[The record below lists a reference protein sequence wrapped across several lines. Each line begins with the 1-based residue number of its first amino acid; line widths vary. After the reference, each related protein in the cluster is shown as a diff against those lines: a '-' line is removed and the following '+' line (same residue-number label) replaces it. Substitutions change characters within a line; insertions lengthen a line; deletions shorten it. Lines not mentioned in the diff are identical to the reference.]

1 MTPQPRGCMT
11 DTRLPVDRSPSRA
24 PSRSRSAHPSFPAS
38 RPAGVFV
45 TYNSERHLERLFPGV
60 LRTAFDEV
68 IAVDNGSSDRSV
80 DVARDAG
87 FRTRRLHGNP
97 GYAAAVNVG
106 VRESHAEHVVVMNPD
121 VVIDAPRVVDRLLV
135 HFEDPSVGVVAPAL
149 LLPTGAR
156 QDSARDV
163 PAPWQLVA
171 RRMFGGQ
178 QGRVDAEKP
187 CVVDWVVGACLCIR
201 RSAFEALGGFD
212 ERYRFYFEDVDFC
225 VRLWRAGWK
234 VVYDP
239 TVVVRHEHGAGSR
252 KTFLGWPMRQHIR
265 GAARFYRRHPAFATL
280 TGPRSAPRRRPGE
293 AGVHAVRSA

>member
-1 MTPQPRGCMT
+1 M
-11 DTRLPVDRSPSRA
+11 
-24 PSRSRSAHPSFPAS
+24 
-38 RPAGVFV
+38 
-45 TYNSERHLERLFPGV
+45 
-60 LRTAFDEV
+60 
-68 IAVDNGSSDRSV
+68 DNGSSDRSV

-171 RRMFGGQ
+171 RRMFGGREA
-178 QGRVDAEKP
+178 GRVDAEKP
-187 CVVDWVVGACLCIR
+187 CVVDWVVGACLGVR
-201 RSAFEALGGFD
+201 RTAFEALGALTSATASTSRTSTSACG
-212 ERYRFYFEDVDFC
+212 C
-225 VRLWRAGWK
+225 GARAGRSS
-234 VVYDP
+234 DP
-239 TVVVRHEHGAGSR
+239 TVVSGATSTGPAAED
-252 KTFLGWPMRQHIR
+252 FLGWPMRQHIR
-265 GAARFYRRHPAFATL
+265 GAARSTGGIPPSRR
-280 TGPRSAPRRRPGE
+280 
-293 AGVHAVRSA
+293 

>member
-1 MTPQPRGCMT
+1 MT
-11 DTRLPVDRSPSRA
+11 DTRFPVDDASARTR
-24 PSRSRSAHPSFPAS
+24 SRSRSVHSPFRPSK
-38 RPAGVFV
+38 PAGVFV
-45 TYNSERHLERLFPGV
+45 TYNSERHLQRLVPGV
-60 LRTAFDEV
+60 LQTAFDEV
-68 IAVDNGSSDRSV
+68 IAVDNGSTDRSV
-80 DVARDAG
+80 DLARDAG

-106 VRESHAEHVVVMNPD
+106 VRESRAEHVVVMNPD
-121 VVIDAPRVVDRLLV
+121 VVIDAPRDVSRLLA
-135 HFEDPSVGVVAPAL
+135 HFDDPAVGVVAPAL
-149 LLPTGAR
+149 VLPTGAR

-163 PAPWQLVA
+163 PVPWQLVA
-171 RRMFGGQ
+171 RRVFGGQ
-178 QGRVDAEKP
+178 HGRVDAEKP
-187 CVVDWVVGACLCIR
+187 CVVDWVVGACLGIR

-252 KTFLGWPMRQHIR
+252 RTFLGWPMRQHIR

-280 TGPRSAPRRRPGE
+280 TGPRGPSRPHAGE
-293 AGVHAVRSA
+293 RALGAVRSA